1 MKMSLSSLP
10 FRRGS
15 IAALLAVSFLAP
27 SPAFAGKPTI
37 NDGNTR
43 ISSNE
48 NPYGFSPKA
57 LERMKA
63 ALESGNYYNQNEVAD
78 MVKLCAAK
86 EGLPETYIL
95 PTPGSGP
102 VLMMAAW
109 AYAKPGLNVVTTDT
123 GYGQLVGAF
132 TAHGGDAKFAPLN
145 DKLGYDFKALGKL
158 IDANTAIVYIC
169 NPNNPTGVLADP
181 AELRNFIMSVPE
193 NILVFVDE
201 AYLEL
206 ADSGL
211 KANTMSPL
219 IKLRKNLIISRTF
232 SKGFAL
238 AGLRA
243 GYGAANPEVLA
254 KLRAYYAGGPS
265 FIAAIAAQEALKDA
279 AYLEV
284 IRKNYHDVRAQMQ
297 TAFDRLGVKY
307 AVPQGAF
314 IYFNSGL
321 KAPDIQKHMREANIV
336 IGGGRAEVSADG
348 PAPAASRAGQSTR
361 GEWCR
366 VSLGTKE
373 EMDLFLGELT
383 KMLGKT

>member
-1 MKMSLSSLP
+1 MKMKLSAPP
-10 FRRGS
+10 FRRHTVT
-15 IAALLAVSFLAP
+15 ALLAFALAA
-27 SPAFAGKPTI
+27 SPLAFAGKPTI

-57 LERMKA
+57 LERMTA
-63 ALESGNYYNQNEVAD
+63 ALASGNYYNQNEVAE

-86 EGLPETYIL
+86 EGLPEAYIL

-109 AYAKPGLNVVTTDT
+109 AYAKPGLNIVTTDT

-145 DKLGYDFKALGKL
+145 DKMGYDFKALGKL
-158 IDANTAIVYIC
+158 IDDKTAIVYIC

-181 AELRNFIMSVPE
+181 NELKSFILSVPE
-193 NILVFVDE
+193 NVLVFVDE

-206 ADSGL
+206 SDTGL
-211 KANTMSPL
+211 KANTASPL
-219 IKLRKNLIISRTF
+219 IKQRKNLIVSRTF

-243 GYGAANPEVLA
+243 GYGAANPEVLT
-254 KLRAYYAGGPS
+254 KLKAFYAGPPS
-265 FIAAIAAQEALKDA
+265 FIAAIAAQEALKDT

-284 IRKNYHDVRAQMQ
+284 VRQNYHDVRALM
-297 TAFDRLGVKY
+297 TKEFDRLGVKY

-321 KAPDIQKHMREANIV
+321 KRADIVKHMRDSKIL
-336 IGGGRAEVSADG
+336 IGGLRPDAADG
-348 PAPAASRAGQSTR
+348 PAPAARPGQSTS

-373 EMDLFLGELT
+373 EMDLFLGELS